1 MAKKKVE
8 VSKTD
13 TKKEVKMGNENKKVD
28 IKEPY
33 VRQQNV
39 PRIPDTLEMFATKK
53 ERGFIAM
60 TQEASAKSDET
71 AKERRSQTTGNL
83 PPRLGNCIHKIREDK

>member
-8 VSKTD
+8 TPKTE
-13 TKKEVKMGNENKKVD
+13 TTKEVKMGNEKKKVD

-39 PRIPDTLEMFATKK
+39 PRIPDTLEMFASKK
-53 ERGFIAM
+53 DRGFIAM
-60 TQEASAKSDET
+60 TQEVSAKSDET

-83 PPRLGNCIHKIREDK
+83 PPRLANCIHKIREDK